1 MFQETWRRC
10 VRDISA
16 VVEQLRA
23 VRLAQRKFVG
33 LWALEQEIIF
43 PALDRVVA
51 DMNAGASEYYLGNSD
66 SLLNDPRSA
75 ADE

>member
-1 MFQETWRRC
+1 
-10 VRDISA
+10 VRNISA

-23 VRLAQRKFVG
+23 VRLAQRKFLG
-33 LWALEQEIIF
+33 LWALEREIIF
-43 PALDRVVA
+43 PALDRVAA
-51 DMNAGASEYYLGNSD
+51 DMNAGASAYFPGNSD